1 MSTVQLPEPSDRER
15 TPSATP
21 DSLPGMPAKLS
32 ADAERYRLAT
42 RRSERANA
50 VARFVMWLLLVLG
63 SVVFL
68 IPLYLMLAMSLKSS
82 AELAHTSSWSWPQ
95 AITFENF
102 QKVLTNPNA
111 PFFLF
116 FKNTLIIATLGTLGA
131 LLSSSLVAY
140 AFARLR
146 FRGRDRLFILLL
158 STMMLPAVVTMIP
171 TYVLFKY
178 LHWVDSYN
186 PLVVPAYF
194 GGGAFNIFLLR
205 QFFMGIPRELDE
217 AAILDG
223 ASHATIFWR
232 VIIPNSGAVLATVGI
247 FAFIYNWKDFMGPLL
262 YLNSPEKQTLELG
275 LRTYQSLQS
284 EQWHL
289 LMAGSVIVVIPL
301 LVIFLLGQKWII
313 RGIAM
318 TGGK

>member
-1 MSTVQLPEPSDRER
+1 MSTVPVELLSPE
-15 TPSATP
+15 
-21 DSLPGMPAKLS
+21 
-32 ADAERYRLAT
+32 AERYRTAT
-42 RRSERANA
+42 NRAEKANA
-50 VARFVMWLLLVLG
+50 AARALLWLLLLVG
-63 SVVFL
+63 SIIFL

-82 AELAHTSSWSWPQ
+82 SELAHTSSWAWPQ
-95 AITFENF
+95 QITFENF

-116 FKNTLIIATLGTLGA
+116 FKNTLVIASLGTLGV
-131 LLSSSLVAY
+131 LFSSSLVAY
-140 AFARLR
+140 PFARLR

-158 STMMLPAVVTMIP
+158 STMMLPGVVTMIP
-171 TYVLFKY
+171 TYVLFTHLY
-178 LHWVDSYN
+178 WVDTIK
-186 PLVVPAYF
+186 PLVVPAFF
-194 GGGAFNIFLLR
+194 GGGAFNIFLIR

-217 AAILDG
+217 AALIDG
-223 ASHATIFWR
+223 ASHATIFWQ
-232 VIIPNSGAVLATVGI
+232 VIMPNSGAVLATVGI
-247 FAFIYNWKDFMGPLL
+247 FSFIFNWKDFMGPLL
-262 YLNSPEKQTLELG
+262 YLNSPDRQTLELG
-275 LRTYQSLQS
+275 LRTYQSLQA

>member
-1 MSTVQLPEPSDRER
+1 MSTVPAELMSPE
-15 TPSATP
+15 
-21 DSLPGMPAKLS
+21 
-32 ADAERYRLAT
+32 AERYRAAT
-42 RRSERANA
+42 NRAEKVNTA
-50 VARFVMWLLLVLG
+50 ARALLWLLLLFG
-63 SVVFL
+63 SIVFL

-82 AELAHTSSWSWPQ
+82 SEIAHTSSWAWPQ
-95 AITFENF
+95 TITFENF

-116 FKNTLIIATLGTLGA
+116 FRNSLIISTLSTVGV

-140 AFARLR
+140 PFARLR
-146 FRGRDRLFILLL
+146 FRGRDRLFVLLL

-171 TYVLFKY
+171 TYVLFTHLY
-178 LHWVDSYN
+178 WVDTIK
-186 PLVVPAYF
+186 PLVIPSYF

-217 AAILDG
+217 AALIDG
-223 ASHATIFWR
+223 ASHSTIFWR
-232 VIIPNSGAVLATVGI
+232 VIMPNSGAVLATVGI
-247 FAFIYNWKDFMGPLL
+247 FCFIYNWKDFMGPLL
-262 YLNSPEKQTLELG
+262 YLNSPDRQTLELG
-275 LRTYQSLQS
+275 LRTYQSLQA

-301 LVIFLLGQKWII
+301 LVIFLVGQKWII